1 MDHRAA
7 REANTINKT
16 NHDLLKYVGGNVS
29 LEMQCPKLLWLKR
42 NMYLSCWNKIGKV
55 FDLADYLT
63 WKCTGEDVR
72 SLCSVVC
79 KWNYDGLKNCWSTD
93 FFKTIDLEEVCKNNF
108 EMLGRRVH
116 EPGTTI
122 AHGLTERAAEEFG
135 LLAGTPVAVPLI
147 DAHAGALCLFGSNA
161 EDVDSDVSSKMALI
175 CGTSS
180 CHMSVSPQMIWTPGN
195 ALVL

>member
-1 MDHRAA
+1 
-7 REANTINKT
+7 
-16 NHDLLKYVGGNVS
+16 
-29 LEMQCPKLLWLKR
+29 
-42 NMYLSCWNKIGKV
+42 MYLSCWNKIGKV